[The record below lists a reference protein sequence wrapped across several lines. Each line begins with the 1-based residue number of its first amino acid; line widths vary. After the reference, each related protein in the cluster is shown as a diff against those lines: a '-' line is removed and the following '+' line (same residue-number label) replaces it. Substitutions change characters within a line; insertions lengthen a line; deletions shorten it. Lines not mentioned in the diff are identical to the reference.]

1 MKKSS
6 LPKQVATLL
15 LLPAALALTACGPQ
29 GNIDHNPEISGIN
42 VDPSS
47 MPETASLSIPM
58 PPPKQQVNPKRA
70 EAASL
75 WQSGN
80 DSFFA
85 DRRAEE
91 VGDIVSINIEI
102 DDQAQLRNASSR
114 SRDGSATVGRPEFLG
129 YGGKLDELLPGI
141 DPGDLPE
148 GNIVDL
154 NSAFERQGEGAI
166 SRNERINLKIAA
178 LVIQRLPNGNLV
190 VAGRQEVKVNDEIRE
205 LRVAGIIQPSE
216 IGMDNSIDYE
226 RIAEARITYG
236 GRGQISRQS
245 RTSYGEA
252 AANVILPY

>member
-6 LPKQVATLL
+6 LPSRITTVL

-29 GNIDHNPEISGIN
+29 GNIDRNPEISGIN
-42 VDPSS
+42 VDPNA

-58 PPPKQQVNPKRA
+58 PPPKAPVNPKRA

-75 WQSGN
+75 WQTGN

-91 VGDIVSINIEI
+91 VGDIVSINIQI

-114 SRDGSATVGRPEFLG
+114 SRDGSASMGKPEFLG
-129 YGGKLDELLPGI
+129 YGSKLDELLPGI
-141 DPGDLPE
+141 NPEDLPD
-148 GNIVDL
+148 GNLIDL
-154 NSAFERQGEGAI
+154 NSSFERQGEGAI

-216 IGMDNSIDYE
+216 IGMDNSIDYD

-236 GRGQISRQS
+236 GRGQLSRQL
-245 RTSYGEA
+245 RTGYGEE